1 MVFCCLQNNQDV
13 IGGRVGGA
21 RGTSPP
27 PPQKKKKL
35 GGRREVL
42 VPKNTFTDVF
52 HNTCD
57 ISAYFLPS
65 DNSRTTGLP
74 KKHNEAGPPEQLPTD
89 ALSQIDNGHTR
100 HCEDCLCQQIMQRV
114 F

>member
-1 MVFCCLQNNQDV
+1 M
-13 IGGRVGGA
+13 GA
-21 RGTSPP
+21 RI
-27 PPQKKKKL
+27 
-35 GGRREVL
+35 EVL

-52 HNTCD
+52 DNTSD